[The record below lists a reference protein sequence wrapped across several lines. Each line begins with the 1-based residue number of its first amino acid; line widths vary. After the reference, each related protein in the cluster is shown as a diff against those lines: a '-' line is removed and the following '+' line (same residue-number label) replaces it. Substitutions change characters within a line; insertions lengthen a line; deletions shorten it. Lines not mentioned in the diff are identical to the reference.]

1 MAEDSHV
8 KPSADH
14 GVLIGRLEKIE
25 EQVSLLKADLQA
37 TASGSALS
45 RARVT
50 SERNNPSHTSTQP
63 ASKSPGR
70 YYVEDSTGATI
81 YLGSRSDA
89 PPVLGCHQPATTEDF
104 ILQSTMMDHFVPR
117 AYPFTNLWGVDTT
130 VQDVCETLPDD
141 PDIIRY
147 VYYFHHGYSDLHAY

>member
-1 MAEDSHV
+1 MRFAESVYRNRMAEDSHV
-8 KPSADH
+8 RPSADH
-14 GVLIGRLEKIE
+14 DVLIGRLEKIE

-50 SERNNPSHTSTQP
+50 SEKNNPNHTSTQP
-63 ASKSPGR
+63 ASKSRGR

-89 PPVLGCHQPATTEDF
+89 PPVLGCHQPADKKKKKK
-104 ILQSTMMDHFVPR
+104 
-117 AYPFTNLWGVDTT
+117 NLKMNHPISNLSALDT
-130 VQDVCETLPDD
+130 
-141 PDIIRY
+141 
-147 VYYFHHGYSDLHAY
+147 